1 MLLHDDLKD
10 LDDDLLVVKGHDANL
25 SFSDDHSADGPASM
39 MLAFSS
45 IC

>member
-10 LDDDLLVVKGHDANL
+10 LDVDLSVVEGHDANL
-25 SFSDDHSADGPASM
+25 SFSDDHSADGPAFM

-45 IC
+45 AC